1 MSEQVGEL
9 LPPTRLM
16 LTPGPSSMDPRV
28 YRARA
33 TPLVGRRDPWFME
46 MMGDVQVLLR
56 RVSRTEN
63 RLNIT
68 HHLHE
73 PGVQVAHQG
82 CGQRAV
88 DPRIHRR
95 GTRGQHQPGRRK
107 ELSNLFAHGFE
118 ASIFCAAS
126 AVVPNAGNEPCL
138 HRLTT
143 GTLGAGS

>member
-28 YRARA
+28 YRALA
-33 TPLVGRRDPWFME
+33 TPLVGHLDPWFME
-46 MMGDVQVLLR
+46 MMGDVQAILR
-56 RVSRTEN
+56 AGHPPQQH
-63 RLNIT
+63 LNIT

-73 PGVQVAHQG
+73 PGVPAAHQG
-82 CGQRAV
+82 GGPRAV

-126 AVVPNAGNEPCL
+126 AVVPNAGSEPCL

-143 GTLGAGS
+143 GTLGAGL